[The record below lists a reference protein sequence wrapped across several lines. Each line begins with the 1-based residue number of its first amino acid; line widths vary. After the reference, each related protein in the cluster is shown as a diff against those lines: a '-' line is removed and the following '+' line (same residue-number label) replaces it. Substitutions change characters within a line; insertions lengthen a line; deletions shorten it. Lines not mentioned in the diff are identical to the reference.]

1 MELKTFYAAGISHFS
16 YMIQAGGKAVVI
28 DPQRDIEEY
37 INTAQEWQVPI
48 SHILVTHTHA
58 DFAGGQIRLSNMT
71 SAPILMGH
79 KANVSFP
86 FEAVKDGDTVEIGG
100 VELQVMETPGHTPEH
115 ISFLLTDRDASNVP
129 LAVFTGDS
137 LFSGDVGRPDLFGP
151 EQQQT
156 LTQQLF
162 ETMAKYRAMPDG
174 TLVYPAHGAGSLCGK
189 KVGQRNPSSIGF
201 EKQANQMLRLEQ
213 FVDFKTELQSAMP
226 TPPAYYFSTAKKNA
240 SGEGLDLP
248 FLPPAP
254 LSPARLANW
263 KGTLLDLRDQA
274 GFAASHIPGSI
285 NTVTDE
291 HFSLLIGF
299 AIDPQSEIALVGS
312 PASVYSAAKTLYR
325 MGYDSVS
332 GYLAGEIDGWR
343 KEARPTDSFDYLT
356 PIQANQLIQNGEA
369 IIVDIRTESE
379 QAGERVAG
387 TLSMPLA
394 TMKQRLDELPR
405 NKQII
410 FQCGHGCRGSL
421 AASMLKNEG
430 YDNVANLAGGLLAWK
445 AAGLPTQLA
454 NTDQVEEAA

>member
-1 MELKTFYAAGISHFS
+1 MELKTFYAPGVSHFS

-28 DPQRDIEEY
+28 DPQRDIEDY
-37 INTAQEWQVPI
+37 INTADEWQVPI
-48 SHILVTHTHA
+48 SHILITHTHA
-58 DFAGGQIRLSNMT
+58 DFSGGQIRLSRLT
-71 SAPILMGH
+71 SAPVLMGH

-115 ISFLLTDRDASNVP
+115 ISFLLTDRDAASLP

-151 EQQQT
+151 EQQKE

-189 KVGQRNPSSIGF
+189 KVGQRNPTSIGF
-201 EKQANQMLRLEQ
+201 EKQANQMLGFEQ
-213 FVDFKTELQSAMP
+213 FADFKAELQSAMP
-226 TPPAYYFSTAKKNA
+226 TPPAYYFLTAKKNA
-240 SGEGLDLP
+240 TGKGLDLP
-248 FLPPAP
+248 FK
-254 LSPARLANW
+254 SPSPISSAKLADW
-263 KGTLLDLRDQA
+263 KGTILDLRDQA

-299 AIDPQSEIALVGS
+299 AVDPQSDIALVGS
-312 PASVYSAAKTLYR
+312 QSSVSTAAKTLYR

-332 GYLAGEIDGWR
+332 GYLSGDIDSWR
-343 KEARPTDSFDYLT
+343 KEARNTESFDYLT
-356 PIQANQLIQNGEA
+356 PEVADKRVKSGHA
-369 IIVDIRTESE
+369 VIVDIRTESE
-379 QAGERVAG
+379 QAGERIPNA
-387 TLSMPLA
+387 LSIPLA
-394 TMKQRLDELPR
+394 KMSQRLDELPKDR
-405 NKQII
+405 QII

-430 YDNVANLAGGLLAWK
+430 FTQVANLAGGLLAWIS
-445 AAGLPTQLA
+445 AGLPTEMA
-454 NTDQVEEAA
+454 SVDEVNKAA